1 MLTMTFISISRTT
14 LSLIIQTSHISGETF
29 RKILPSKLTK
39 IFIEKEMFWA
49 GWKYL
54 YLETKKAR
62 YRLHH
67 TPLLCNTIMIFWY
80 FDEFQYLNV
89 FPRFDIWKEFFILYF
104 LCCRLDHKPDSWDLR
119 DVCVS
124 VGDSWFI
131 SPLYL
136 FTAMVHAGEQSLLE
150 YDFKTSVSVDLE
162 ESDGG
167 WEIIILEARIEDCL
181 ISSKV
186 QKMKPKKEPH
196 FIISSTQGPFLG
208 LSN

>member
-1 MLTMTFISISRTT
+1 M
-14 LSLIIQTSHISGETF
+14 
-29 RKILPSKLTK
+29 K
-39 IFIEKEMFWA
+39 IFIF
-49 GWKYL
+49 GN
-54 YLETKKAR
+54 KKSTLQIAS
-62 YRLHH
+62 YSTFMQYFYDIL
-67 TPLLCNTIMIFWY
+67 IFWWISI
-80 FDEFQYLNV
+80 FECFSEIRYLKRV
-89 FPRFDIWKEFFILYF
+89 FFILYF
-104 LCCRLDHKPDSWDLR
+104 LWCRLDHKPDSWDLR
-119 DVCVS
+119 EVCVS

-181 ISSKV
+181 INSKV

-196 FIISSTQGPFLG
+196 FIISSPQGPFLG
-208 LSN
+208 LSRLLTAESGKWWHYKARQARASGEILNYLLSH